1 MTHLTGVRIVIH
13 YTPMIEVEAGR
24 FTVGVFQ
31 DSAWAAKGIA
41 ALIAAGLPPES
52 LTILA
57 KDAPEAAALLE
68 QSLGAT
74 GSRMDIAGVGPVVL
88 HGPMVT
94 ALDGSLRD
102 LAKVGLAGTMRC
114 VGFQSH
120 DGRIFEALV
129 ARGGILVAVHSEP
142 RAADALAVMFSYGG
156 GNAAIGAWT
165 GRV

>member
-1 MTHLTGVRIVIH
+1 
-13 YTPMIEVEAGR
+13 MIEVEAGR

-31 DSAWAAKGIA
+31 DVAWASKGIA
-41 ALIAAGLPPES
+41 ALIQAGLPAAS

-57 KDAPEAAALLE
+57 KDVPEAAALLE
-68 QSLGAT
+68 TSLGAPGT
-74 GSRMDIAGVGPVVL
+74 RLDIFGVGPAVL
-88 HGPMVT
+88 HGPMVEPLQGG
-94 ALDGSLRD
+94 AHD
-102 LAKVGLAGTMRC
+102 LAKLGLSSTMRR
-114 VGFQSH
+114 VGFQPH
-120 DGRIFEALV
+120 DGRIYEALV